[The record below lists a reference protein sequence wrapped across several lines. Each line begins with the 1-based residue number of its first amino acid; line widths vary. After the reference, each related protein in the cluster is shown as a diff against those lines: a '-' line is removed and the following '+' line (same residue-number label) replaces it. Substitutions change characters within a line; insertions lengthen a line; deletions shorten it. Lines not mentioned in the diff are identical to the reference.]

1 MSKDGSA
8 LLVDAA
14 PATERHR
21 GAPST
26 LLPTPGVRVELRSG
40 GAGVAV
46 RLRTDA
52 RDSPEPVRAPD
63 DAAAAPRPPSAGRT
77 ATAAP
82 GPRSEGPADSDS
94 DADMLVPTPRLEDAP
109 AAPAPHE
116 PHGEPPRPVEPKRG
130 ALAPPAQRHE
140 ESKSHAEL
148 RLPEQTEPK
157 PSPPDEP
164 TPPAPEAVQA
174 RPPPPPSAQL
184 EERGERCLEAHPDLA
199 SLFSKWAVLHGKPR
213 GRPSQADMRLHMAR
227 QWRAY
232 VYYRDVMDDYG
243 EVFRDDDAGN
253 TEVYGGGP
261 STLHFRVN
269 SSKPEVFDIVTEVL
283 TSLQT
288 WSELPSDLGLKT
300 TWNLLWTWSRP
311 RVDFDKLLSWQRV
324 NHYPHA
330 RHLTRKDLLARC
342 IQRMQGLCAR
352 GKHSGYFDITPETYL
367 LPQDYAKLVQ
377 AFRKR
382 GEEVKRNLWIL
393 KPASSS
399 RGRGISVIDCLED
412 ITYDSLVVAQAYV
425 PKPMCLGGHKFDL
438 RLYVVATSFNPL
450 EVWLYEDGF
459 ARVATRPFSS
469 DDVSDKFVHLTNASI
484 QRHGTQGELYGPLIN
499 ASPDE
504 AAGTKCTLRYLWR
517 MLEKD
522 GRDVTKMQD
531 DIKLLILKSLVSAE
545 DRIPHQC
552 CAFELFGYD
561 VLLDEDGR
569 PWLLE
574 VNASPSMAR
583 ETPLD
588 KRVKENLIRDI
599 VTLVDPVP
607 YDRHAVADV
616 FGRNSSAQDRGEVRH
631 QKKAAPASLA
641 RDLGALLPRGPPR
654 TFGAAPAHPGKF
666 RRLAPSPLHDAVR
679 RVKRAVCRS

>member
-1 MSKDGSA
+1 
-8 LLVDAA
+8 
-14 PATERHR
+14 
-21 GAPST
+21 
-26 LLPTPGVRVELRSG
+26 
-40 GAGVAV
+40 
-46 RLRTDA
+46 
-52 RDSPEPVRAPD
+52 
-63 DAAAAPRPPSAGRT
+63 
-77 ATAAP
+77 
-82 GPRSEGPADSDS
+82 
-94 DADMLVPTPRLEDAP
+94 MLVPTPRLDDAP
-109 AAPAPHE
+109 AAPDE
-116 PHGEPPRPVEPKRG
+116 PCGEPPQPVAPKRG
-130 ALAPPAQRHE
+130 APAPPAQRREDKPHP
-140 ESKSHAEL
+140 
-148 RLPEQTEPK
+148 PEQTHGKPK
-157 PSPPDEP
+157 PSSPRPDEP
-164 TPPAPEAVQA
+164 TPPERREVGPPEQTQGEPKPADEATPPEVVHA

-184 EERGERCLEAHPDLA
+184 EARGERCQEAHPDLA

-213 GRPSQADMRLHMAR
+213 GRPPQADVRLHMAR

-367 LPQDYAKLVQ
+367 LPQDYVKLVQ

-588 KRVKENLIRDI
+588 KRVKESLIKDI
-599 VTLVDPVP
+599 VRLVDPVP

-616 FGRNSSAQDRGEVRH
+616 FGRNLSAQDRGEVRP

-654 TFGAAPAHPGKF
+654 IFGADPAQPGKF

-679 RVKRAVCRS
+679 RVERAVCRS